1 MSQGKEPAAS
11 LQGCSQIGH
20 NRIPGQQAGGWA
32 VRICPECSKPFE
44 PSVRNQLFCEP
55 QHNTDWTNRQT
66 ARGRKITALMMAAV
80 ATRNGRSGT
89 PQEREAGKRAV
100 RDLHNLV
107 QRFRA
112 EDASAQPPRMDWR
125 AFNELRYRLGFDP
138 L

>member
-1 MSQGKEPAAS
+1 MSDGEEPAAL

-20 NRIPGQQAGGWA
+20 NRMPGQQAGGWA

-44 PSVRNQLFCEP
+44 PSVRNQLFCTP
-55 QHNTDWTNRQT
+55 DHNTAWNNRQT
-66 ARGRKITALMMAAV
+66 KRGRVIAPLMMAAV

-89 PQEREAGKRAV
+89 PEERERGKEAV
-100 RDLHNLV
+100 RHLNILT

-112 EDASAQPPRMDWR
+112 EDRAADPPRMDWR
-125 AFNELRYRLGFDP
+125 AFNALRYRHGFDP